1 MSIARDPGVNARANS
16 TLYKLL
22 RGTLMDRRERFEVE
36 VQLDVTTDEY
46 MVAIPQQIL
55 NDFEWYEGTE
65 LEWVLDGDE
74 IILREVTE

>member
-1 MSIARDPGVNARANS
+1 
-16 TLYKLL
+16 
-22 RGTLMDRRERFEVE
+22 MDRRERFAVE

-46 MVAIPQQIL
+46 MVAIPEQIL
-55 NDFEWYEGTE
+55 NDFQWYEGTE